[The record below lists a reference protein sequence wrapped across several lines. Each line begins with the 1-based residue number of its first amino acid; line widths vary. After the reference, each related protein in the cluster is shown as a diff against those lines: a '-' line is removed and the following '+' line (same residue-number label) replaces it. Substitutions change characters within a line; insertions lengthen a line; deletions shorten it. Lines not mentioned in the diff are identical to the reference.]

1 MILISEH
8 ASTSKAVQDRL
19 HRPLRDLRISVT
31 DRCNFRCVY
40 CMPREIFGPGYA
52 FLPRKDLLTLEEIAR
67 VAQVFAALGM
77 RKVRITGGEPL
88 IRRNLEHLIEMID
101 ATEGVQDIS
110 LTTNGSMLTADRAV
124 SLKQAG
130 LKRLTISLDALDDAT
145 FKSINDVDYPASR
158 VLDGIDNAR
167 AAGFS
172 DIKVNAVVRRGLNEH
187 AVLDLAKHFRH
198 SGCIV
203 RFIEYMDVGETN
215 GWNLDDVIPA
225 ADLVDRID
233 ALYPLEAVSPNYPG
247 EVAKRW
253 RYRDGAGE
261 IGFITSVTQSFCGE
275 CSRARLSAVGEL
287 YTCLFGTQ
295 GHDLRSLLR
304 SGADDAQLLQAVS
317 GIWQKREDRY
327 SELRATAT
335 EVPVTGQAKVEMSH
349 IGG

>member
-88 IRRNLEHLIEMID
+88 IRRNLEHLIEMIN

-335 EVPVTGQAKVEMSH
+335 PVPVTGQAKVEMSH

>member
-1 MILISEH
+1 MSER
-8 ASTSKAVQDRL
+8 ASTSKAVLDRL
-19 HRPLRDLRISVT
+19 NRPLRDLRISVT

-40 CMPREIFGPGYA
+40 CMPREVFGPGYA
-52 FLPRKDLLTLEEIAR
+52 FVPRKDLLTLEEIAR

-101 ATEGVQDIS
+101 ATEGVEDIS
-110 LTTNGSMLTADRAV
+110 LTTNGSMLTSGRAA

-130 LKRLTISLDALDDAT
+130 LKRLTISLDALDDTT
-145 FKSINDVDYPASR
+145 FKRINDVDYPASR

-167 AAGFS
+167 AAGFA
-172 DIKVNAVVRRGLNEH
+172 DIKVNAVVRRGFNEH
-187 AVLDLAKHFRH
+187 AVLDLVKHFRH

-225 ADLVDRID
+225 AELVDRID

-261 IGFITSVTQSFCGE
+261 IGFITSVTQSFCGD

-317 GIWQKREDRY
+317 EIWQERADRY

-335 EVPVTGQAKVEMSH
+335 PVPLTGQAKVEMSH

>member
-1 MILISEH
+1 MSER
-8 ASTSKAVQDRL
+8 ASTSKAVLDRL
-19 HRPLRDLRISVT
+19 NRPLRDLRISVT

-40 CMPREIFGPGYA
+40 CMPREVFGPGYA
-52 FLPRKDLLTLEEIAR
+52 FVARKDLLTLEEIAR
-67 VAQVFAALGM
+67 VAQAFAALGM

-101 ATEGVQDIS
+101 ATEGVEDIS
-110 LTTNGSMLTADRAV
+110 LTTNGSMLTSVRAA

-145 FKSINDVDYPASR
+145 FKRINDVDYPASR

-167 AAGFS
+167 AAGFA
-172 DIKVNAVVRRGLNEH
+172 DIKVNAVVRRGFNEH
-187 AVLDLAKHFRH
+187 AVLDLVKHFRH

-261 IGFITSVTQSFCGE
+261 IGFITSVTQSFCGD

-317 GIWQKREDRY
+317 EIWQERADRY

-335 EVPVTGQAKVEMSH
+335 PVPLTGQAKVEMSH

>member
-1 MILISEH
+1 
-8 ASTSKAVQDRL
+8 
-19 HRPLRDLRISVT
+19 
-31 DRCNFRCVY
+31 
-40 CMPREIFGPGYA
+40 MPREVFGPGYA
-52 FLPRKDLLTLEEIAR
+52 FVPRKDLLTLEEIAR
-67 VAQVFAALGM
+67 VAQVFASLGM

-101 ATEGVQDIS
+101 ATEGVEDIS
-110 LTTNGSMLTADRAV
+110 LTTNGSMLTSVRAA

-145 FKSINDVDYPASR
+145 FKRINDVDYPASR

-167 AAGFS
+167 AAGFA
-172 DIKVNAVVRRGLNEH
+172 DIKVNAVVRRGFNEH
-187 AVLDLAKHFRH
+187 AVLDLVKHFRH

-261 IGFITSVTQSFCGE
+261 IGFITSVTQSFCGD

-317 GIWQKREDRY
+317 EIWQERADRY

-335 EVPVTGQAKVEMSH
+335 PVPLTGQAKVEMSH

>member
-1 MILISEH
+1 MSER
-8 ASTSKAVQDRL
+8 ASTSKAVLDRL
-19 HRPLRDLRISVT
+19 NRPLRDLRISVT

-40 CMPREIFGPGYA
+40 CMPREVFGPGYA
-52 FLPRKDLLTLEEIAR
+52 FVPRKDLLTLEEIAR
-67 VAQVFAALGM
+67 VAQVFASLGM

-101 ATEGVQDIS
+101 ATEGVEDIS
-110 LTTNGSMLTADRAV
+110 LTTNGSMLTSVRAA

-145 FKSINDVDYPASR
+145 FKRINDVDYPASR

-167 AAGFS
+167 AAGFA
-172 DIKVNAVVRRGLNEH
+172 DIKVNAVVRRGFNEH
-187 AVLDLAKHFRH
+187 AVLDLVKHFRH

-261 IGFITSVTQSFCGE
+261 IGFITSVTQSFCGD

-304 SGADDAQLLQAVS
+304 SGADDAQLLRAVS
-317 GIWQKREDRY
+317 EIWQERADRY

-335 EVPVTGQAKVEMSH
+335 PVPLTGQAKVEMSH

>member
-1 MILISEH
+1 MSER
-8 ASTSKAVQDRL
+8 ASTSKAVLDRL
-19 HRPLRDLRISVT
+19 NRPLRDLRISVT

-40 CMPREIFGPGYA
+40 CMPREVFGPGYA
-52 FLPRKDLLTLEEIAR
+52 FVPRKDLLTLEEIAR
-67 VAQVFAALGM
+67 VAQVFASLGM

-101 ATEGVQDIS
+101 ATEGVEDIS
-110 LTTNGSMLTADRAV
+110 LTTNGSMLTSVRAA

-145 FKSINDVDYPASR
+145 FKRINDVDYPASR

-167 AAGFS
+167 AAGFA
-172 DIKVNAVVRRGLNEH
+172 DIKVNAVVRRGFNEH
-187 AVLDLAKHFRH
+187 AVLDLVKHFRH

-225 ADLVDRID
+225 AELVDRID
-233 ALYPLEAVSPNYPG
+233 ALYPLQAVSPNYPG

-261 IGFITSVTQSFCGE
+261 IGFITSVTQSFCGD

-304 SGADDAQLLQAVS
+304 SGADDAQLLRAVS
-317 GIWQKREDRY
+317 EIWQERADRY

-335 EVPVTGQAKVEMSH
+335 PVPLTGQAKVEMSH

>member
-1 MILISEH
+1 MILMSEQ

-261 IGFITSVTQSFCGE
+261 IGFITSVTQSFCGD

-304 SGADDAQLLQAVS
+304 SGADDVQLLQAVS
-317 GIWQKREDRY
+317 EIWQERTDRY

-335 EVPVTGQAKVEMSH
+335 PVPVTGRAKVEMSH

>member
-1 MILISEH
+1 
-8 ASTSKAVQDRL
+8 
-19 HRPLRDLRISVT
+19 
-31 DRCNFRCVY
+31 
-40 CMPREIFGPGYA
+40 MPREVFGPGYA
-52 FLPRKDLLTLEEIAR
+52 FVPRKDLLTLEEIAR
-67 VAQVFAALGM
+67 VAQVFASLGM

-101 ATEGVQDIS
+101 ATEGVEDIS
-110 LTTNGSMLTADRAV
+110 LTTNGSMLTSVRAA

-145 FKSINDVDYPASR
+145 FKRINDVDYPASR

-167 AAGFS
+167 AAGFA
-172 DIKVNAVVRRGLNEH
+172 DIKVNAVVRRGFNEH
-187 AVLDLAKHFRH
+187 AVLDLVKHFRH

-225 ADLVDRID
+225 AELVDRID

-261 IGFITSVTQSFCGE
+261 IGFITSVTQSFCGD

-304 SGADDAQLLQAVS
+304 SGADDAQLLRAVS
-317 GIWQKREDRY
+317 EIWQERADRY

-335 EVPVTGQAKVEMSH
+335 PVPLTGQAKVEMSH

>member
-1 MILISEH
+1 MTIETVSKSLIDPFGR
-8 ASTSKAVQDRL
+8 TVDYIRV
-19 HRPLRDLRISVT
+19 SVT
-31 DRCNFRCVY
+31 DRCDFRCVY

-88 IRRNLEHLIEMID
+88 IRRNLEHLIEMIG

-167 AAGFS
+167 AAGFA
-172 DIKVNAVVRRGLNEH
+172 DIKVNAVVRRGFNEH
-187 AVLDLAKHFRH
+187 AVLDLVKHFRH

-261 IGFITSVTQSFCGE
+261 IGFITSVTQSFCGD

-317 GIWQKREDRY
+317 EIWQERADRY

-335 EVPVTGQAKVEMSH
+335 PVPLTGQAKVEMSH

>member
-1 MILISEH
+1 MSER
-8 ASTSKAVQDRL
+8 ASTSKAVLDRL
-19 HRPLRDLRISVT
+19 NRPLRDLRISVT

-40 CMPREIFGPGYA
+40 CMPREVFGPGYA
-52 FLPRKDLLTLEEIAR
+52 FVPRKDLLTLEEIAR
-67 VAQVFAALGM
+67 VAQVFASLGM

-101 ATEGVQDIS
+101 ATEGVEDIS
-110 LTTNGSMLTADRAV
+110 LTTNGSMLTSVRAA

-145 FKSINDVDYPASR
+145 FKRINDVDYPASR

-167 AAGFS
+167 AAGFA
-172 DIKVNAVVRRGLNEH
+172 DIKVNAVVRRGFNEH
-187 AVLDLAKHFRH
+187 AVLDLVKYFRH

-225 ADLVDRID
+225 ADLVDTID

-261 IGFITSVTQSFCGE
+261 IGFITSVTQSFCGD

-317 GIWQKREDRY
+317 EIWQERADRY

-335 EVPVTGQAKVEMSH
+335 PVPLTGQAKVEMSH

>member
-1 MILISEH
+1 MILMSEQ
-8 ASTSKAVQDRL
+8 ASTSKAVLDRL

-101 ATEGVQDIS
+101 VTEGVQDIS

-167 AAGFS
+167 AVGFS

-295 GHDLRSLLR
+295 GHDLRRLLR

-317 GIWQKREDRY
+317 EIWQGREDRY

-335 EVPVTGQAKVEMSH
+335 NVPVTGQAKVEMSH

>member
-1 MILISEH
+1 MSER
-8 ASTSKAVQDRL
+8 ASTSKAVLDRL
-19 HRPLRDLRISVT
+19 NRPLRDLRISVT

-40 CMPREIFGPGYA
+40 CMPREVFGPGYA
-52 FLPRKDLLTLEEIAR
+52 FVPRKDLLTLEEIAR
-67 VAQVFAALGM
+67 VAQVFASLGM

-101 ATEGVQDIS
+101 ATEGVEDIS
-110 LTTNGSMLTADRAV
+110 LTTNGSMLTSVRAA

-145 FKSINDVDYPASR
+145 FKRINDVDYPASR

-167 AAGFS
+167 AAGFA
-172 DIKVNAVVRRGLNEH
+172 DIKVNAVVRRGFNEH
-187 AVLDLAKHFRH
+187 AVLDLVKHFRH

-225 ADLVDRID
+225 AELVDRID

-261 IGFITSVTQSFCGE
+261 IGFITSVTQSFCGD

-317 GIWQKREDRY
+317 EIWQERADRY

-335 EVPVTGQAKVEMSH
+335 PVPLTGQAKVEMSH

>member
-1 MILISEH
+1 M
-8 ASTSKAVQDRL
+8 
-19 HRPLRDLRISVT
+19 
-31 DRCNFRCVY
+31 
-40 CMPREIFGPGYA
+40 
-52 FLPRKDLLTLEEIAR
+52 PRKDLLTLEEIAR
-67 VAQVFAALGM
+67 VAQVFASLGM

-101 ATEGVQDIS
+101 ATEGVEDIS
-110 LTTNGSMLTADRAV
+110 LTTNGSMLTSVRAA

-145 FKSINDVDYPASR
+145 FKRINDVDYPASR

-167 AAGFS
+167 AAGFA
-172 DIKVNAVVRRGLNEH
+172 DIKVNAVVRRGFNEH
-187 AVLDLAKHFRH
+187 AVLDLVKHFRH

-225 ADLVDRID
+225 AELVDRID

-261 IGFITSVTQSFCGE
+261 IGFITSVTQSFCGD

-317 GIWQKREDRY
+317 EIWQERADRY

-335 EVPVTGQAKVEMSH
+335 PVPLTGQAKVEMSH

>member
-1 MILISEH
+1 MSER
-8 ASTSKAVQDRL
+8 ASTSKAVLDRL
-19 HRPLRDLRISVT
+19 NRPLRDLRISVT

-40 CMPREIFGPGYA
+40 CMPREVFGPGYA
-52 FLPRKDLLTLEEIAR
+52 FVPRKDLLTLEEIAR

-101 ATEGVQDIS
+101 ATEGVEDIS
-110 LTTNGSMLTADRAV
+110 LTTNGSMLTSVRAA

-145 FKSINDVDYPASR
+145 FKRINDVDYPASR

-167 AAGFS
+167 AAGFA
-172 DIKVNAVVRRGLNEH
+172 DIKVNAVVRRGFNEH
-187 AVLDLAKHFRH
+187 AVLDLVKHFRH

-225 ADLVDRID
+225 ADLVDTID

-261 IGFITSVTQSFCGE
+261 IGFITSVTQSFCGD

-317 GIWQKREDRY
+317 EIWQERADRY

-335 EVPVTGQAKVEMSH
+335 PVPLTGQAKVEMSH

>member
-1 MILISEH
+1 MSER
-8 ASTSKAVQDRL
+8 ASTSKAVLDRL
-19 HRPLRDLRISVT
+19 NRPLRDLRISVT

-40 CMPREIFGPGYA
+40 CMPREVFGPGYA
-52 FLPRKDLLTLEEIAR
+52 FVPRKDLLTLEEIAR
-67 VAQVFAALGM
+67 VAQVFASLGM

-101 ATEGVQDIS
+101 ATEGVEDIS
-110 LTTNGSMLTADRAV
+110 LTTNGSMLTSVRAA

-145 FKSINDVDYPASR
+145 FKRINDVDYPASR

-167 AAGFS
+167 AAGFA
-172 DIKVNAVVRRGLNEH
+172 DIKVNAVVRRGFNEH
-187 AVLDLAKHFRH
+187 AVLDLVKHFRN

-225 ADLVDRID
+225 AELVDRID

-261 IGFITSVTQSFCGE
+261 IGFITSVTQSFCGD

-317 GIWQKREDRY
+317 EIWQERADRY

-335 EVPVTGQAKVEMSH
+335 PVPLTGQAKVEMSH

>member
-1 MILISEH
+1 
-8 ASTSKAVQDRL
+8 
-19 HRPLRDLRISVT
+19 
-31 DRCNFRCVY
+31 
-40 CMPREIFGPGYA
+40 MPREVFGPGYA
-52 FLPRKDLLTLEEIAR
+52 FVPRKDLLTLEEIAR
-67 VAQVFAALGM
+67 VAQVFASLGM

-101 ATEGVQDIS
+101 ATEGVEDIS
-110 LTTNGSMLTADRAV
+110 LTTNGSMLTSVRAA

-145 FKSINDVDYPASR
+145 FKRINDVDYPASR

-167 AAGFS
+167 AAGFA
-172 DIKVNAVVRRGLNEH
+172 DIKVNAVVRRGFNEH
-187 AVLDLAKHFRH
+187 AVLDLVKHFRH

-225 ADLVDRID
+225 AELVDRID

-261 IGFITSVTQSFCGE
+261 IGFITSVTQSFCGD

-317 GIWQKREDRY
+317 EIWQERADRY

-335 EVPVTGQAKVEMSH
+335 PVPLTGQAKVEMSH

>member
-1 MILISEH
+1 MSER
-8 ASTSKAVQDRL
+8 ASTSKAVLDRL
-19 HRPLRDLRISVT
+19 NRPLRDLRISVT

-40 CMPREIFGPGYA
+40 CMPREVFGPGYA
-52 FLPRKDLLTLEEIAR
+52 FVPRKDLLTLEEIAR
-67 VAQVFAALGM
+67 VAQVFASLGM

-101 ATEGVQDIS
+101 ATEGVEDIS
-110 LTTNGSMLTADRAV
+110 LTTNGSMLTSVRAA

-145 FKSINDVDYPASR
+145 FKRINDVDYPASR

-167 AAGFS
+167 AAGFA
-172 DIKVNAVVRRGLNEH
+172 DIKVNAVVRRGFNEH
-187 AVLDLAKHFRH
+187 AVLDLVKHFRH

-261 IGFITSVTQSFCGE
+261 IGFITSVTQSFCGD

-317 GIWQKREDRY
+317 EIWQERADRY

-335 EVPVTGQAKVEMSH
+335 PVPLTGQAKVEMSH